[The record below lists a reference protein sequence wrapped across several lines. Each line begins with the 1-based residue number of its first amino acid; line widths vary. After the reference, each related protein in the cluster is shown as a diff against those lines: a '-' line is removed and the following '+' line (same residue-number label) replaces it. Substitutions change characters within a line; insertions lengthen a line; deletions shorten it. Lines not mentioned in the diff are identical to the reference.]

1 MQPLGQH
8 GKARLLILQQGKG
21 RVGKHRAFGRRIAVM
36 DGVRHDVEGDIRRA
50 YLRGDAGVENQPHPV
65 ILRAVVQRVADM
77 QQRVALFD
85 GQRQLNR
92 ADGQLLRPLFL

>member
-1 MQPLGQH
+1 MACDTMSKGIS
-8 GKARLLILQQGKG
+8 AVLICE
-21 RVGKHRAFGRRIAVM
+21 AM
-36 DGVRHDVEGDIRRA
+36 P
-50 YLRGDAGVENQPHPV
+50 GVENQPHPV

-92 ADGQLLRPLFL
+92 ADGQLLRRFFCEKS